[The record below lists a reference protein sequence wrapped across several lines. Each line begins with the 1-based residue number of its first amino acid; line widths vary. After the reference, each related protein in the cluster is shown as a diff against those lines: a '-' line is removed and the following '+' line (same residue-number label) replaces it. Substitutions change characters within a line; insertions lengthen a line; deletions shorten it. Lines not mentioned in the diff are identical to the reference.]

1 MAFTVEKLALDGV
14 KLLTPDIHRDARG
27 WFMEAYRRDQ
37 LKEAGIAAEFRQDN
51 RSYSTRG
58 VLRGL
63 HYHTRGRE
71 QAKLVQVLS
80 GRIFDVVVDARREST
95 TFGEWLSL
103 ELDAENGQLLYVPR
117 GFAHGFQVVSKDAL
131 VGYKVD
137 REYEASAERS
147 LAWDAPELG
156 IPWPVTPPVLSER
169 DTAAPGWAALLNEQI
184 G

>member
-1 MAFTVEKLALDGV
+1 MAFTVEKLDLSGV

-37 LKEAGIAAEFRQDN
+37 LTEAGITAEFRQDN
-51 RSYSTRG
+51 RSYSRHG

-63 HYHTRGRE
+63 HYHVRGRE

-80 GRIFDVVVDARREST
+80 GRVFDVVVDARTDSA
-95 TFGEWLSL
+95 TFGEWLTV
-103 ELDAENGQLLYVPR
+103 ELDADSGQLLYVPP
-117 GFAHGFQVVSKDAL
+117 GFAHGFQVMSEDAL

-137 REYEASAERS
+137 REYDAGAERS

-156 IPWPVTPPVLSER
+156 IDWPVTPPVLSDR
-169 DTAAPGWAALLNEQI
+169 DTAAPGWDTLIDERT
-184 G
+184 

>member
-1 MAFTVEKLALDGV
+1 MAFTVETLALDGV
-14 KLLTPDIHRDARG
+14 KLLTPDIHRDTRG

-37 LKEAGIAAEFRQDN
+37 LTRAGIPDEFRQDN
-51 RSYSTRG
+51 RSYSLHG

-63 HYHTRGRE
+63 HYHARGRE

-80 GRIFDVVVDARREST
+80 GRIFDVVVDARRESA
-95 TFGEWLSL
+95 TFGKWLSV

-117 GFAHGFQVVSKDAL
+117 GFAHGFQVVSEDAL

-156 IPWPVTPPVLSER
+156 IEWPVTPPILSDR
-169 DTAAPGWAALLNEQI
+169 DTVAPGWDALLNERS
-184 G
+184 